1 MTIAR
6 LLRLAAIAIAIL
18 GIVDPVITAERIVTP
33 TVAVIDTGPRAQGPG
48 PKSAT
53 RPAGSSLGPWPWAV
67 GLPYRFVS
75 GPSLD
80 AAATIVIGNRLP
92 AFAESIG
99 APAFVLASDPSNQ
112 QIAIRRV
119 TAPARARFE
128 SRVPIDVAVETHGL
142 AGRHLTVRLDGGGL
156 LHDRVER
163 NIDRDGLVEIPLTF
177 VPAAHGLAHL
187 RVSAGV
193 GVGDTAIADTAV
205 HVDDRRWSVLFFDRR
220 PSWTSTFVRRA
231 LEQDARFDVGS
242 RVVTSTGAVTVSGQA
257 PDHLRDVA
265 PLGRYDAIVIGAPD
279 ALTKDDVNGLE
290 AFARRRGGAVVLL
303 LEQPQAGLA
312 DALTGVARWQETRV
326 AEPLAIEPR
335 FAGLAPLQATE
346 ILTPAAADVG
356 RDALATITSAAPSSL
371 SNPTPLWQ
379 SPLGAGR
386 LIVSGLVD
394 AWRYRGVPES
404 SAFDAFFRFAIG
416 RAADASP
423 PAIEVRLG
431 EAVITP
437 GESVPVEVTLRDAVL
452 AGADAAPGTIAVEA
466 GFAGAGVS
474 APVRLWP
481 EPGLGRFRGLLRAP
495 ESPGAYLVTV
505 TAGTD
510 RGMAPIIVIDQVT
523 RADDTSPALLAAWAT
538 TRGGRVLPA
547 GDTRA
552 LEAALASAIPPIRR
566 PARIHPFRSAW
577 WIVAFAGALGGEW
590 WLRRRRNLK

>member
-1 MTIAR
+1 
-6 LLRLAAIAIAIL
+6 L
-18 GIVDPVITAERIVTP
+18 
-33 TVAVIDTGPRAQGPG
+33 GPRSFGPG
-48 PKSAT
+48 PWAL
-53 RPAGSSLGPWPWAV
+53 GLSS
-67 GLPYRFVS
+67 YRFVS

-80 AAATIVIGNRLP
+80 AAATILIGNRLP
-92 AFAESIG
+92 AFAESIA
-99 APAFVLASDPSNQ
+99 APVFVFASDPSARP
-112 QIAIRRV
+112 IAIRRV

-128 SRVPIDVAVETHGL
+128 SRVPIVVSVETHGL
-142 AGRHLTVRLDGGGL
+142 VGRQLTVRLDGSGL

-177 VPAAHGLAHL
+177 VPAAQGLAHL

-193 GVGDTAIADTAV
+193 GSGDTAVADTAV
-205 HVDDRRWSVLFFDRR
+205 HVDERRWSVLFFDRR
-220 PSWTSTFVRRA
+220 PSWMSTFVRRA
-231 LEQDARFDVGS
+231 LEQDARFEVGS
-242 RVVTSTGAVTVSGQA
+242 RVVTSTGAVTMSGQA
-257 PDHLRDVA
+257 PDHLRDLA

-279 ALTKDDVNGLE
+279 ALTKDDVTGLE

-346 ILTPAAADVG
+346 ILTPAAADAD
-356 RDALATITSAAPSSL
+356 RDALAMVAPAAASSL

-379 SPLGAGR
+379 SPFGAGR

-423 PAIEVRLG
+423 AAIEVRLG
-431 EAVITP
+431 EGVIAP
-437 GESVPVEVTLRDAVL
+437 GESVAVDVTLRDAVL
-452 AGADAAPGTIAVEA
+452 SGAGVPPGTVAVEA
-466 GFAGAGVS
+466 VLAGTIVS

-481 EPGLGRFRGLLRAP
+481 ETGLGRFRGVVRAP
-495 ESPGAYLVTV
+495 ESPGAYQVTV

-510 RGMAPIIVIDQVT
+510 RGMAPIVVIDQVT
-523 RADDTSPALLAAWAT
+523 RPDDTAAALLAAWAT

-547 GDTRA
+547 GDTHA
-552 LEAALASAIPPIRR
+552 LEAALASAIPPVRR

-577 WIVAFAGALGGEW
+577 WIVPFAGALGGEW
-590 WLRRRRNLK
+590 WLRRRRTLK

>member
-1 MTIAR
+1 V
-6 LLRLAAIAIAIL
+6 
-18 GIVDPVITAERIVTP
+18 G
-33 TVAVIDTGPRAQGPG
+33 
-48 PKSAT
+48 
-53 RPAGSSLGPWPWAV
+53 LGPLAF
-67 GLPYRFVS
+67 GLRHYRLVS

-99 APAFVLASDPSNQ
+99 APVFVLASDPPNQ
-112 QIAIRRV
+112 PIAIRRI
-119 TAPARARFE
+119 TAPAQARFE
-128 SRVPIDVAVETHGL
+128 SHVPIVVSVETNGL

-163 NIDRDGLVEIPLTF
+163 TIDRDGRVEIPLTF

-193 GVGDTAIADTAV
+193 GDGDTAVADTAV

-242 RVVTSTGAVTVSGQA
+242 RVVTSTGAVTVSGEA
-257 PDHLRDVA
+257 PDHLRDLA

-290 AFARRRGGAVVLL
+290 AFARRRGGALVLL
-303 LEQPQAGLA
+303 LEQPQTGLA

-346 ILTPAAADVG
+346 ILTPAAADAG
-356 RDALATITSAAPSSL
+356 RDALAAITSAAPSSL
-371 SNPTPLWQ
+371 ANPTPLWQ

-452 AGADAAPGTIAVEA
+452 AGAGVPPGIAVEA
-466 GFAGAGVS
+466 VLAGAGVS

-495 ESPGAYLVTV
+495 AAPGAYSVTV

-510 RGMAPIIVIDQVT
+510 RGMAPIMVIDQVT
-523 RADDTSPALLAAWAT
+523 RPDDTSPALLAAWAT
-538 TRGGRVLPA
+538 TRGGRVFPA

-566 PARIHPFRSAW
+566 PARLHPFRSAW